1 MISPIVFPEA
11 VESREA
17 ETRGIEV
24 TEPATSIL
32 YVAHD
37 PGRIGGAERQLLEL
51 FKGLD
56 RKRFR
61 PLLVCLEPGGPVAE
75 RAEAL
80 GVPVRHLP
88 RKWRWDLSVAWRLR
102 GLIAEERV
110 AIVHGYLGLPGLYGT
125 LGAKLAGAK
134 AIATIRIAGPR
145 RRVSDASERVAFFL
159 ADCIVSNSKA
169 GADYYFRRWPGRG
182 KTRII
187 YNGYV
192 RADFDGRP
200 TRGRRDLGL
209 PDGVPLIG
217 HVANLTYLKDYPT
230 FLRALAIV
238 FKQDRQAVAV
248 IVGTGEK
255 SGDYEALARD
265 LGIAERTLFLGA
277 RNDVLD
283 LVSHFDVCVL
293 ASHGDY
299 SEGLSNSIAE
309 YLGLSKPVVATAV
322 GGNLEMVQDGVTGFL
337 TPPGRPEPL
346 AERVLELLRGADL
359 RQAMGARGRQFFEEN
374 LTLERMVSETQAVY
388 DQLLG
393 QRRGR

>member
-1 MISPIVFPEA
+1 MISPIV
-11 VESREA
+11 SRGTV
-17 ETRGIEV
+17 ETRGIGV
-24 TEPATSIL
+24 AEPATSIL

-51 FKGLD
+51 FRGLD

-75 RAEAL
+75 RAEGL
-80 GVPVRHLP
+80 GVPVRYVA

-102 GLIAEERV
+102 SLIAEERV
-110 AIVHGYLGLPGLYGT
+110 SIVHAYLGLPGFYGT
-125 LGAKLAGAK
+125 LGAKLAGAR

-145 RRVSDASERVAFFL
+145 HRVSDASERVAFLL

-169 GADYYFRRWPGRG
+169 GVDHYFKRWPGRS

-192 RADFDGRP
+192 RADFDRRRP
-200 TRGRRDLGL
+200 RPRQDLGL
-209 PDGVPLIG
+209 PEGVPLVG

-230 FLRALAIV
+230 LLRALGLV
-238 FKQDRQAVAV
+238 FKQDREAVAV

-255 SGDYEALARD
+255 RAEYEALARD
-265 LGIAERTLFLGA
+265 LGVAERTLFLGA

-283 LVSHFDVCVL
+283 LVGHFDVCVL
-293 ASHGDY
+293 ASHGEY

-309 YLGLSKPVVATAV
+309 YMGLSKPVVATAV
-322 GGNLEMVQDGVTGFL
+322 GGNLEMVQEGVTGFL
-337 TPPGRPEPL
+337 TPPGQPEPL
-346 AERVLELLRGADL
+346 AERMLELLRRQDL
-359 RQAMGARGRQFFEEN
+359 RQAMGAQGRRFFEEN
-374 LTLERMVSETQAVY
+374 LTLEKMVTETQKVY

-393 QRRGR
+393 QGREK